1 MQKRISPSRGA
12 VGGPLR
18 YNPRTMRPLAALL
31 CAILALSALSAQKKK
46 KEEETQTLR
55 LPEEL
60 PSAVV
65 GETRRLAFH
74 TTPLSAKGLLSPQ
87 VRDALK
93 ALQHEAGGETV
104 LKIRVFV
111 AGTGDLR
118 HVRDLV
124 SEFFAGHKQP
134 LPTIALIKVGALPL
148 EGAQVELEAIAEVK
162 KDVNPAGV
170 AFISP
175 TVSTAEDPLGP
186 VQPLVQKSI
195 AGLRESLAAARLAP
209 SDAVRVTCFVS
220 SLAGI
225 AETRKLV
232 DAEYP
237 HTALDYVQPAR
248 APREAM
254 AACEAVARLHTAPA
268 QAVEFIGT
276 AGGESQS
283 ALIGAA
289 QMVLTGSQYSFGY
302 QESDAR
308 LAFERL
314 KKSLEQAGAS
324 TANVAYAHFYPL
336 SPSLAAEV
344 RKVRTDFF
352 RAPAATTLLFE
363 GLPSMDA
370 GFGVDVIAVK

>member
-1 MQKRISPSRGA
+1 MRPCFACRAASAPSA
-12 VGGPLR
+12 LR
-18 YNPRTMRPLAALL
+18 YNPRSMRPLAALL
-31 CAILALSALSAQKKK
+31 CALLTISSLSAQKKK

-60 PSAVV
+60 PSAVT

-148 EGAQVELEAIAEVK
+148 EGAQVELEAIAEAK

-170 AFISP
+170 AFVSP
-175 TVSTAEDPLGP
+175 TVATAEDPLGP
-186 VQPLVQKSI
+186 VQPLIQKSI
-195 AGLRESLAAARLAP
+195 AGLRESLAAAKLAP
-209 SDAVRVTCFVS
+209 SDAIRVTCFVS
-220 SLAGI
+220 SLAGL
-225 AETRKLV
+225 AETRSLV
-232 DAEYP
+232 EAEYP
-237 HTALDYVQPAR
+237 HAALDFVQPER

-254 AACEAVARLHTAPA
+254 AACEAVARLHEAPA
-268 QAVEFIGT
+268 QPVQFIGT
-276 AGGESQS
+276 NGGESQS
-283 ALIGAA
+283 ALVAA
-289 QMVLTGSQYSFGY
+289 PQVVLTGSQYSFGY
-302 QESDAR
+302 QESDA
-308 LAFERL
+308 AW
-314 KKSLEQAGAS
+314 
-324 TANVAYAHFYPL
+324 
-336 SPSLAAEV
+336 PSS
-344 RKVRTDFF
+344 
-352 RAPAATTLLFE
+352 
-363 GLPSMDA
+363 G
-370 GFGVDVIAVK
+370 

>member
-1 MQKRISPSRGA
+1 
-12 VGGPLR
+12 
-18 YNPRTMRPLAALL
+18 MRPLAALL
-31 CAILALSALSAQKKK
+31 CAVLAISTLSAQKKK

-60 PSAVV
+60 PSAAV
-65 GETRRLAFH
+65 GQTRRLAFH

-93 ALQHEAGGETV
+93 ALQHEAGGETI

-124 SEFFAGHKQP
+124 SEFFTAHKQP
-134 LPTIALIKVGALPL
+134 LPTVAMVKVGALPL
-148 EGAQVELEAIAEVK
+148 EGAQVEFEATAEAK
-162 KDVNPAGV
+162 KDVNPAGL

-175 TVSTAEDPLGP
+175 TVATAEDPLGP
-186 VQPLVQKSI
+186 VQPLVQKSM
-195 AGLRESLAAARLAP
+195 AGLRESLAAAKLAP
-209 SDAVRVTCFVS
+209 SDVARVTCFVS
-220 SLAGI
+220 SLAGL
-225 AETRKLV
+225 AETRSSV

-237 HTALDYVQPAR
+237 HAALDYLQPVR

-254 AACEAVARLHTAPA
+254 AACEAVARLHAAPV
-268 QAVEFIGT
+268 QPVEFIGT
-276 AGGESQS
+276 ANGESQS
-283 ALIGAA
+283 ALIGAT
-289 QMVLTGSQYSFGY
+289 QVVLTGSQYSFGY

-314 KKSLEQAGAS
+314 RKSLEQAGAS
-324 TANVAYAHFYPL
+324 TANVAFAHFYPL
-336 SPSLAAEV
+336 SPSLATEV
-344 RKVRTDFF
+344 RKVRTEFF
-352 RAPAATTLLFE
+352 RAPAATILLFE

-370 GFGVDVIAVK
+370 GFGVDIIAVK